1 MVWAD
6 PAAVNAA
13 LESLRLLVPLL
24 RLLVLTTEALFELSL
39 TFNLTGG
46 LRSSG
51 SLESSCLILLL
62 RGLLN
67 LLLSTEIELEA
78 VVAEFEPLAVGNLS
92 NLTSHFLVAGCY
104 RERENG
110 IENIHPVGVKV
121 GLKKGK
127 KNNVHLQAESRES

>member
-1 MVWAD
+1 M
-6 PAAVNAA
+6 AAAPPP
-13 LESLRLLVPLL
+13 LESLDSPRILRPLL
-24 RLLVLTTEALFELSL
+24 RLLGLTTEALFELSL

-92 NLTSHFLVAGCY
+92 NLTSHFLAAVGQTTP
-104 RERENG
+104 
-110 IENIHPVGVKV
+110 PVMMPII
-121 GLKKGK
+121 L
-127 KNNVHLQAESRES
+127 HSFLRSSLDY

>member
-6 PAAVNAA
+6 PAAVAAA

-92 NLTSHFLVAGCY
+92 NLTSHFLAAVGQTTP
-104 RERENG
+104 
-110 IENIHPVGVKV
+110 PVMMPII
-121 GLKKGK
+121 L
-127 KNNVHLQAESRES
+127 HSFLRSSLDY

>member
-6 PAAVNAA
+6 PAAVAAA

-67 LLLSTEIELEA
+67 LLLSTELEA

-92 NLTSHFLVAGCY
+92 NLTSHFLAAVGQTTP
-104 RERENG
+104 
-110 IENIHPVGVKV
+110 PVMMPII
-121 GLKKGK
+121 L
-127 KNNVHLQAESRES
+127 HSFLRSSLDY

>member
-6 PAAVNAA
+6 PAAVAAA

-67 LLLSTEIELEA
+67 LLLSTKEEE
-78 VVAEFEPLAVGNLS
+78 EE
-92 NLTSHFLVAGCY
+92 
-104 RERENG
+104 
-110 IENIHPVGVKV
+110 K
-121 GLKKGK
+121 
-127 KNNVHLQAESRES
+127 

>member
-6 PAAVNAA
+6 PAADPAAVAAA

-67 LLLSTEIELEA
+67 LLLSTELEA

-92 NLTSHFLVAGCY
+92 NLTSHFLAAVGQTTP
-104 RERENG
+104 
-110 IENIHPVGVKV
+110 PVMMPII
-121 GLKKGK
+121 L
-127 KNNVHLQAESRES
+127 HSFLRSSLDY